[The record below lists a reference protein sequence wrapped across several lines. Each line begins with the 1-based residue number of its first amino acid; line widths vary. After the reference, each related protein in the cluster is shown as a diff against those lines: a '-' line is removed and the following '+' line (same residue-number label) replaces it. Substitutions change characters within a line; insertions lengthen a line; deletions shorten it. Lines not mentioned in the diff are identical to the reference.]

1 MRFKSTRATLALT
14 EAGVPFQLHSYDYA
28 PGEDGVG
35 MQAAEALGEP
45 ASRVLK
51 TLMIE
56 VDGRPACV
64 VIRSDCELSMK
75 RAAAAFGGKSAR
87 MMRPADAERI
97 TGYHVGGISP
107 FGQKRSIR
115 TAIDSQAL
123 DEPYVF
129 VNAGQRGMQL
139 QLDPRETART
149 MGFLIAKLASD

>member
-1 MRFKSTRATLALT
+1 
-14 EAGVPFQLHSYDYA
+14 
-28 PGEDGVG
+28 
-35 MQAAEALGEP
+35 
-45 ASRVLK
+45 
-51 TLMIE
+51 
-56 VDGRPACV
+56 
-64 VIRSDCELSMK
+64 MK

-87 MMRPADAERI
+87 IMRPADAERI

-139 QLDPRETART
+139 QLDPREAART